1 MRSWPA
7 RTPAGPEV
15 MKSGPLL
22 SPTGG
27 LRIGILGGGQ
37 LGRML
42 GLAGIP
48 LGFRFLFLDAAPD
61 ACAAVTGDLLEAG
74 FDDREAALELG
85 RQVDVATFDFENVPE
100 SSARAL
106 SELCPLYP
114 GSNALGASQDRL
126 VEKDLLVSLGAR
138 VPLYH
143 EVSSRTDLLDGL
155 ERLGYPAVLK
165 TRRFGYDGKGQA
177 VLRDAEDLERA
188 WQKLGDSP
196 LILEAFV
203 PFEAECSLIGVRARD
218 GDTRFWPLT
227 GNVHL
232 DGILALSKPG
242 GFEAG
247 LQAAAERIMT
257 GLMDHL
263 DYTGVLTIEFFLHDG
278 ELLFNEFAPRV
289 HNSGHWTIDGAETSQ
304 FENHLRAISG
314 LPLGATGL
322 AAPSLMFN
330 WIGQM
335 PPLAGAMEI
344 PGLHWHDYGKQPRP
358 GRKIGHATLTAPSD
372 EALWERAERLAR
384 IAGGKFPALLGKLF
398 SEA

>member
-1 MRSWPA
+1 
-7 RTPAGPEV
+7 
-15 MKSGPLL
+15 MKSGPLR

-48 LGFRFLFLDAAPD
+48 LGFRFLFLDPAPD
-61 ACAAVTGDLLEAG
+61 ACAAATGELLNAG

-106 SELCPLYP
+106 SELCPLHP

-143 EVSSRTDLLDGL
+143 EVASRTDLLDGL

-165 TRRFGYDGKGQA
+165 TRRVGYDGKGQA

-227 GNVHL
+227 GNVHA

-289 HNSGHWTIDGAETSQ
+289 HNSGHWTIDGAECSQ

-322 AAPSLMFN
+322 VAPSLMFN
-330 WIGQM
+330 WIGRM
-335 PPLAGAMEI
+335 PPLAAAMEI
-344 PGLHWHDYGKQPRP
+344 PGLHWHDYGKQARP
-358 GRKIGHATLTAPSD
+358 GRKIGHATLTAAS
-372 EALWERAERLAR
+372 EEMLRERAGRLAG

-398 SEA
+398 REV